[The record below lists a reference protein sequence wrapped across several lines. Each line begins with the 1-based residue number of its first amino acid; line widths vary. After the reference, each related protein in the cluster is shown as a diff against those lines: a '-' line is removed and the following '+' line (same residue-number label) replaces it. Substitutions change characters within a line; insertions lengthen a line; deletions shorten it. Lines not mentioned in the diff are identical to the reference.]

1 MTSKIFSGALI
12 VVSMR
17 WSDRLI
23 GVISTLV
30 LARLL
35 VPDDFGVVAMASLFT
50 GLVDVLLD
58 LGVVASLIHKGRCED
73 ADFNTAWTIRLIQAA
88 LAAAII
94 VIASLWVAEYY
105 NDARV
110 TAVLWV
116 MAGSTLIGG
125 LENIGIVNFQKE
137 MNFAKDFQYFFLRR
151 VAGFLA
157 TLILAWLFKSYWAL
171 PLGTL
176 VGRLFG
182 LGASYALHPFR
193 PRLTLERF
201 RGMWSF
207 SQWMLLRSIGLYV
220 DSRLDKL
227 LIGHRNDAAM
237 VGTYALSDEISA
249 MPSTELLAPLGRVLF
264 PALVNVR
271 ENVGKLRYAFLTAL
285 SIQTMIAV
293 PAAAGLALV
302 AREAVAVLLG
312 AKWMGAVPF
321 VQTLSLVYG
330 VAAVSHAA
338 GYLLLT
344 LGKIRLLAV
353 FIWTQ
358 LIFFA
363 FGAMTLLA
371 HSEPLVLARWRL
383 SLAVVGA
390 LGVIA
395 LVVRLVDG
403 LHVKDIVGALW
414 RPFVA
419 TSAMAAA
426 LLFMP
431 SVEDP
436 TFLELFMRC
445 IVGGIVYGII
455 LIGLWWAVGRP
466 EGGESYLLRKMRL
479 YRA

>member
-1 MTSKIFSGALI
+1 M
-12 VVSMR
+12 
-17 WSDRLI
+17 
-23 GVISTLV
+23 
-30 LARLL
+30 
-35 VPDDFGVVAMASLFT
+35 
-50 GLVDVLLD
+50 
-58 LGVVASLIHKGRCED
+58 
-73 ADFNTAWTIRLIQAA
+73 
-88 LAAAII
+88 
-94 VIASLWVAEYY
+94 
-105 NDARV
+105 
-110 TAVLWV
+110 
-116 MAGSTLIGG
+116 
-125 LENIGIVNFQKE
+125 
-137 MNFAKDFQYFFLRR
+137 
-151 VAGFLA
+151 
-157 TLILAWLFKSYWAL
+157 
-171 PLGTL
+171 
-176 VGRLFG
+176 
-182 LGASYALHPFR
+182 
-193 PRLTLERF
+193 
-201 RGMWSF
+201 
-207 SQWMLLRSIGLYV
+207 
-220 DSRLDKL
+220 
-227 LIGHRNDAAM
+227 
-237 VGTYALSDEISA
+237 
-249 MPSTELLAPLGRVLF
+249 
-264 PALVNVR
+264 
-271 ENVGKLRYAFLTAL
+271 
-285 SIQTMIAV
+285 
-293 PAAAGLALV
+293 
-302 AREAVAVLLG
+302 
-312 AKWMGAVPF
+312 
-321 VQTLSLVYG
+321 YG